1 MRSLDRVSFKGGRRA
16 PIEPCVTSSA
26 AEQNVEAIELVEQA
40 RQRATHN
47 LRGRERWITAVG
59 AGGFLVTALLL
70 DVLAPADRHP
80 SFGTALMLFVSYAIA
95 SRVEFEIGTG
105 SAIPTQVVFVPAL
118 FLLPA
123 RALPLFVA
131 AALMAG
137 MLPDL
142 LRRRAHPARLVVQ
155 LVNSWHSVGPALVM
169 LAFDDR
175 VPSWSLW
182 PALVAA
188 FAAQFAFDYVSSAI
202 RARLAF
208 GVGFR
213 DHLTSLAWVYLIDAA
228 LLPIGFTLAV
238 AAAHSAPIAL
248 LGMPLV
254 GLLGLFARE
263 RQQRIDHALELGN
276 AYRGTA
282 FLLGDVI
289 EADDAYTGSH
299 SRDVV
304 SLVLAVADELGLNP
318 RERRR
323 AELAA
328 LLHDVGKIRIPSEII
343 NKPGS
348 LTREER
354 AVIERH
360 TIEGEKL
367 LAKVGGLLGDVGH
380 IVRSCHEN
388 WDGSGYPDGLEGEEI
403 PRLARIIM
411 CCDAFNAMTT
421 DRSYRRALSPAN
433 AVAELRRNAGTQF
446 DPVVVEALI
455 ERLSSLAPSLEPP
468 TSVSTP
474 VPSLPRA
481 ASGARPS
488 Q

>member
-1 MRSLDRVSFKGGRRA
+1 
-16 PIEPCVTSSA
+16 
-26 AEQNVEAIELVEQA
+26 
-40 RQRATHN
+40 
-47 LRGRERWITAVG
+47 
-59 AGGFLVTALLL
+59 
-70 DVLAPADRHP
+70 
-80 SFGTALMLFVSYAIA
+80 
-95 SRVEFEIGTG
+95 
-105 SAIPTQVVFVPAL
+105 
-118 FLLPA
+118 
-123 RALPLFVA
+123 
-131 AALMAG
+131 
-137 MLPDL
+137 
-142 LRRRAHPARLVVQ
+142 
-155 LVNSWHSVGPALVM
+155 M
-169 LAFDDR
+169 LAFADPR
-175 VPSWSLW
+175 PSWSRW
-182 PALVAA
+182 PVLVAA
-188 FAAQFAFDYVSSAI
+188 FGAQFSFDFVSSAI

-208 GVGFR
+208 GIGMR
-213 DHLTSLAWVYLIDAA
+213 DHVTSLAWVYLIDAA

-238 AAAHSAPIAL
+238 AAAHSPPIAL

-289 EADDAYTGSH
+289 EADDEYTGSH

-318 RERRR
+318 RERRH

-354 AVIERH
+354 ALIERH
-360 TIEGEKL
+360 TIEGEEL
-367 LAKVGGLLGDVGH
+367 LAKVGGLLRDVGH

-388 WDGSGYPDGLEGEEI
+388 WDGSGYPDGLAGEGI

-421 DRSYRRALSPAN
+421 DRSYRRALSAAN

-455 ERLSSLAPSLEPP
+455 ERLPSLALTQEPP
-468 TSVSTP
+468 TSASTP

-488 Q
+488 R

>member
-1 MRSLDRVSFKGGRRA
+1 
-16 PIEPCVTSSA
+16 
-26 AEQNVEAIELVEQA
+26 
-40 RQRATHN
+40 
-47 LRGRERWITAVG
+47 
-59 AGGFLVTALLL
+59 
-70 DVLAPADRHP
+70 
-80 SFGTALMLFVSYAIA
+80 
-95 SRVEFEIGTG
+95 
-105 SAIPTQVVFVPAL
+105 
-118 FLLPA
+118 
-123 RALPLFVA
+123 LPLFVA
-131 AALMAG
+131 GALIAG
-137 MLPDL
+137 MLPAL
-142 LRRRAHPARLVVQ
+142 LHRRTHPGRLLVQ
-155 LVNSWHSVGPALVM
+155 LVNSWHVVGPALVM
-169 LAFDDR
+169 LAFGDPG
-175 VPSWSLW
+175 PSWSRW
-182 PALVAA
+182 PVLVAA
-188 FAAQFAFDYVSSAI
+188 FGAQFSFDFVSSAI

-208 GVGFR
+208 GISMR
-213 DHLTSLAWVYLIDAA
+213 DHLTSLAWVYLIDAT

-289 EADDAYTGSH
+289 EADDEYTGSH

-304 SLVLAVADELGLNP
+304 SLVLAVADELGLSP
-318 RERRR
+318 HERRR

-354 AVIERH
+354 ALIERH
-360 TIEGEKL
+360 TIEGEQL

-388 WDGSGYPDGLEGEEI
+388 WDGSGYPDGLAGEEI

-446 DPVVVEALI
+446 DPVVVAALLECLPI
-455 ERLSSLAPSLEPP
+455 ERLPSLALSQEPP
-468 TSVSTP
+468 TSASTP

-481 ASGARPS
+481 ASGAPPS
-488 Q
+488 R

>member
-1 MRSLDRVSFKGGRRA
+1 VRSLHRVSFKGARRA

-26 AEQNVEAIELVEQA
+26 AEQHVEAIELVEQS
-40 RQRATHN
+40 RRRATNN
-47 LRGRERWITAVG
+47 LRGRERLITA
-59 AGGFLVTALLL
+59 ASAAGFLVTALLL
-70 DVLAPADRHP
+70 ATLASPGRAL
-80 SFGTALMLFVSYAIA
+80 SLGTALVLIASYAIA
-95 SRVEFEIGTG
+95 SRVEFEVGTG
-105 SAIPTQVVFVPAL
+105 SAIPTQVVFVPML

-123 RALPLFVA
+123 RTLPLFVA
-131 AALMAG
+131 GALMLG
-137 MLPDL
+137 MLPEV
-142 LRRRAHPARLVVQ
+142 LRRRAHPARLLVQ
-155 LVNSWHSVGPALVM
+155 LVNSWHAVGPALVM
-169 LAFDDR
+169 LAFGEPG
-175 VPSWSLW
+175 PSWSSW

-188 FAAQFAFDYVSSAI
+188 FAAQFSIDVVSSAI
-202 RARLAF
+202 RSRLAF
-208 GVGFR
+208 GIGVR
-213 DHLTSLAWVYLIDAA
+213 EHLASMAWVYLVDAS
-228 LLPIGFTLAV
+228 LMPIGFALAI
-238 AAAHSAPIAL
+238 AAAHTSPIAL

-289 EADDAYTGSH
+289 EADDEYTGSH

-304 SLVLAVADELGLNP
+304 SLVLAVADELGLSP

-354 AVIERH
+354 ALIERH

-367 LAKVGGLLGDVGH
+367 LAKVGGLLRDVGN

-388 WDGSGYPDGLEGEEI
+388 WDGTGYPDGLAGEEI

-455 ERLSSLAPSLEPP
+455 ERLPSLAPSQEQA
-468 TSVSTP
+468 TSASTP

-481 ASGARPS
+481 ASGGHPS
-488 Q
+488 R

>member
-1 MRSLDRVSFKGGRRA
+1 MRSLHRVSFKGGRRA

-26 AEQNVEAIELVEQA
+26 AGQPVEAIELVEQA
-40 RQRATHN
+40 RQRATHT
-47 LRGRERWITAVG
+47 LRGQERLITATGAVGFLITAVLL
-59 AGGFLVTALLL
+59 AG
-70 DVLAPADRHP
+70 LAPSNRSP
-80 SFGTALMLFVSYAIA
+80 SLGTVLLLFVSYAIA
-95 SRVEFEIGTG
+95 SQVEFEVGTG
-105 SAIPTQVVFVPAL
+105 SAIPTQVVFVPTL

-123 RALPLFVA
+123 RMLPLFVA

-142 LRRRAHPARLVVQ
+142 LRRRTHPARLLVQ
-155 LVNSWHSVGPALVM
+155 LVNSWHAIGPALVM
-169 LAFDDR
+169 LAFGDPR
-175 VPSWSLW
+175 PSWSLW

-188 FAAQFAFDYVSSAI
+188 FAAQFAFDFVSSAI

-208 GVGFR
+208 GIHVR

-254 GLLGLFARE
+254 GLLSLFARE
-263 RQQRIDHALELGN
+263 RQQRIDQSLELGN

-289 EADDAYTGSH
+289 EADNQYTGSH

-304 SLVLAVADELGLNP
+304 DLVIAVADELGLTP
-318 RERRR
+318 RERRH

-328 LLHDVGKIRIPSEII
+328 LLHDVGKIRIPNEII
-343 NKPGS
+343 NKAGS
-348 LTREER
+348 LTPDEL
-354 AVIERH
+354 ALIKTH
-360 TIEGEKL
+360 TVEGESM
-367 LAKVGGLLGDVGH
+367 LAQVGGLLGDIGH
-380 IVRSCHEN
+380 IVRSCHEH
-388 WDGSGYPDGLEGEEI
+388 WDGSGYPDGLAGEEI
-403 PRLARIIM
+403 PLLARIIM
-411 CCDAFNAMTT
+411 CCDAFDAMMS

-433 AVAELRRNAGTQF
+433 AVAELRRCAGTQF
-446 DPVVVEALI
+446 DPAVVEALI
-455 ERLSSLAPSLEPP
+455 ERLPSLAPSKEPP
-468 TSVSTP
+468 MSASTP

-488 Q
+488 R